1 LATGDTDTPRYFKT
15 KGFDIV
21 ITYEEMLF

>member
-1 LATGDTDTPRYFKT
+1 LATGDTDAPRYFKT